1 MNDEPQLKQSDPNL
15 DSNSNPNPVKKHR
28 KLSRKTIVWI
38 VVAVIVMA
46 ALGQKQ
52 QHTNVQNTTKAPNTQ
67 VAQRSDVKPNSDNN
81 SNQNQNQ
88 APANQP
94 DNKSDNKPADDKASN
109 PAKPDT
115 KPAVAPA
122 KPPVNH
128 SAKPANQS
136 SNGGGYRSLPHCR
149 VTHVSDGDTLTVDCL
164 PTRVRLVGV
173 DTPESTIKK
182 QCYGKEA
189 SNYTKQLLGQSVYV
203 ETDPASGDLD
213 RYGRPL
219 RYIILEDG
227 TNYNQKLIE
236 LGYGM
241 LYVFNHQQ
249 FKYKDAFAAAEQR
262 AHGAN
267 LGLWGACQTA
277 INKYGNYHVTN

>member
-1 MNDEPQLKQSDPNL
+1 MSGVRIPPEVANIILEGKMNQQHQQKKSQSD
-15 DSNSNPNPVKKHR
+15 KKWR
-28 KLSRKTIVWI
+28 WVRTGYLCVLIIVAC
-38 VVAVIVMA
+38 AVITAVGDLPTRREHLTKHTVDKPVATKSVTSSPVVKSGANPTEHA
-46 ALGQKQ
+46 AS
-52 QHTNVQNTTKAPNTQ
+52 TP
-67 VAQRSDVKPNSDNN
+67 
-81 SNQNQNQ
+81 
-88 APANQP
+88 PASG
-94 DNKSDNKPADDKASN
+94 D
-109 PAKPDT
+109 
-115 KPAVAPA
+115 
-122 KPPVNH
+122 
-128 SAKPANQS
+128 
-136 SNGGGYRSLPHCR
+136 YRKLPHCK

-164 PTRVRLVGV
+164 PKRVRLVGV

-203 ETDPASGDLD
+203 EADPASGDLD

-262 AHGAN
+262 AHNAN

>member
-1 MNDEPQLKQSDPNL
+1 MDDKPQLKQSDPN
-15 DSNSNPNPVKKHR
+15 PVKKHH

-52 QHTNVQNTTKAPNTQ
+52 QHTGAPNAVKAPSAQ
-67 VAQRSDVKPNSDNN
+67 VAQQSDARLTSNNN
-81 SNQNQNQ
+81 SNQSQTSVNQ
-88 APANQP
+88 
-94 DNKSDNKPADDKASN
+94 SDNKPADNKSSN

-115 KPAVAPA
+115 KPA
-122 KPPVNH
+122 KPPVNR
-128 SAKPANQS
+128 SAKPAGQP
-136 SNGGGYRSLPHCR
+136 SNGGYRNLPHCK

-262 AHGAN
+262 AHNAN

>member
-1 MNDEPQLKQSDPNL
+1 MNNEPQLKQSDPNP
-15 DSNSNPNPVKKHR
+15 NPNPNPVKNHHR
-28 KLSRKTIVWI
+28 LSRKTIAWI
-38 VVAVIVMA
+38 VVAVMVMA
-46 ALGQKQ
+46 AFGQKQ
-52 QHTNVQNTTKAPNTQ
+52 QHTDVQNTTKAPSAQ
-67 VAQRSDVKPNSDNN
+67 VAQQSDAKSNSDNN
-81 SNQNQNQ
+81 SNQNQTT
-88 APANQP
+88 ANQP
-94 DNKSDNKPADDKASN
+94 DNKSDNKPTDNKASN
-109 PAKPDT
+109 PAKPDV
-115 KPAVAPA
+115 KPAAAPV

-128 SAKPANQS
+128 SAKPANQP
-136 SNGGGYRSLPHCR
+136 SNGGGYRNLPHCR

>member
-1 MNDEPQLKQSDPNL
+1 MNDDPQLKQSDPN
-15 DSNSNPNPVKKHR
+15 PAKKHH

-46 ALGQKQ
+46 AFGQKQ
-52 QHTNVQNTTKAPNTQ
+52 QHTNVQNTTKAPSTQ
-67 VAQRSDVKPNSDNN
+67 VAQQSDVKSNSDN
-81 SNQNQNQ
+81 SLNQSQT
-88 APANQP
+88 PANQS
-94 DNKSDNKPADDKASN
+94 DNKSGN
-109 PAKPDT
+109 PAKLDA

-128 SAKPANQS
+128 SVKPANQPG
-136 SNGGGYRSLPHCR
+136 NGGGYRNLPHCK

-213 RYGRPL
+213 RYERPL

-262 AHGAN
+262 AHNAN